1 VTEDE
6 VKAPSEAAA
15 EELRRVRMRKGWNQ
29 QQLADRLHELG
40 APIDRA
46 TISKIETGDRRVTL
60 DETFW
65 FAYALGVSP
74 AALVLPRPARSM
86 VAVTPTT
93 SVTALETLYWL
104 RGVYSLAEGEWDE
117 AEERFF
123 AEETLDE
130 EVLAYRRLP
139 TVSSIRVL
147 AERAVTQAAR
157 GHGSELRRALE
168 FLQEDVTHALRTL
181 ERDKRG
187 EFAWHPSEH
196 HQRTSG
202 AKEGGEGR

>member
-1 VTEDE
+1 MTEPNA
-6 VKAPSEAAA
+6 KSPSEAAA
-15 EELRRVRMRKGWNQ
+15 EELRRVRTRKGWNQ
-29 QQLADRLHELG
+29 QQLADALHELG

-46 TISKIETGDRRVTL
+46 TISKIETGERRITL
-60 DETFW
+60 DEVFL

-93 SVTALETLYWL
+93 SVTALEALHWL
-104 RGVYSLAEGEWDE
+104 RGVYSLAEGEWDD

-130 EVLAYRRLP
+130 EALAYRRLP

-147 AERAVTQAAR
+147 AERAAVNAALR
-157 GHGSELRRALE
+157 NGSALVRLLE
-168 FLQEDVTHALRTL
+168 FLQEDITHALGAL
-181 ERDKRG
+181 ERDERG
-187 EFAWHPSEH
+187 NFDWHPVEH
-196 HQRTSG
+196 DQRTSG
-202 AKEGGEGR
+202 AEQGGEGR